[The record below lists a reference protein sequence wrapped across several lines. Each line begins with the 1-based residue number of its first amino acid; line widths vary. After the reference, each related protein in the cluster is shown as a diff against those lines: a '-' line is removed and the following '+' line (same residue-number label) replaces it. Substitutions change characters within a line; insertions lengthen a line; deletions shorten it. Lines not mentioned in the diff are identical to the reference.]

1 MYAPFLIEKLRK
13 FSKLFL
19 SDIRIVGN
27 MMKRGEQL
35 DAIWLFTRANLFGG
49 FDFCRSCHNTSYVF
63 W

>member
-1 MYAPFLIEKLRK
+1 M
-13 FSKLFL
+13 

-35 DAIWLFTRANLFGG
+35 DAIWLFTRADLFGG
-49 FDFCRSCHNTSYVF
+49 FDFRWPCHSIGYVF